1 MNRSLAIKLRA
12 IALLIVL
19 LMIPLLMI
27 GGVIFDRQ
35 QLRNGVLE
43 DIARSSSYSQQL
55 SGPLMVVPYRKVV
68 RTWKTNEKTSERY
81 QETTQERGRL
91 YFLPER

>member
-1 MNRSLAIKLRA
+1 MNRSLAIKLGA

-27 GGVIFDRQ
+27 SGVIFDRQ

-43 DIARSSSYSQQL
+43 
-55 SGPLMVVPYRKVV
+55 
-68 RTWKTNEKTSERY
+68 
-81 QETTQERGRL
+81 
-91 YFLPER
+91 